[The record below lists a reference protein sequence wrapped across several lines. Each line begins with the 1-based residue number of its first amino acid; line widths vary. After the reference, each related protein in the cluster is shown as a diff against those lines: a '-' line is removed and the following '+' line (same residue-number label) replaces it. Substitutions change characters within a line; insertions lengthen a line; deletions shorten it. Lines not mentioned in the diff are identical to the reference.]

1 MAQQDAWIHTE
12 ATPLLISSADG
23 AKSTCRPSYGSLGA
37 DGAREGEDQ
46 AEASTTLPTSDSLNG
61 DVSLHT
67 HTLAPVMVGS
77 AKKTF
82 FNIVI
87 TIVGSGVLGLP
98 YTFMR
103 SGWLL
108 ASVTVVLSA
117 LLSYHCML
125 LLVRPTRTGDA
136 KPATPSPPFLS
147 TTLSVASLSP
157 QKRPS
162 LA

>member
-1 MAQQDAWIHTE
+1 MAQQDVRLHTE
-12 ATPLLISSADG
+12 ATPLLVSSTDG
-23 AKSTCRPSYGSLGA
+23 GKITSATSYGSLGA
-37 DGAREGEDQ
+37 DVARDGEVRG
-46 AEASTTLPTSDSLNG
+46 EPSTTLPNSDSLN
-61 DVSLHT
+61 DDISLHT

-108 ASVTVVLSA
+108 GSVTVILSA

-125 LLVRPTRTGDA
+125 LLVRPKRTA
-136 KPATPSPPFLS
+136 HATPAPSFLPFLS
-147 TTLSVASLSP
+147 TILSSSL
-157 QKRPS
+157 
-162 LA
+162 L